1 MSSAS
6 QLFFAMRQ
14 YSPIF
19 YRLGFG
25 AALLTLGGLAACVDA
40 YLPDVVD
47 ASANLLVVDGFIN
60 GNGRT
65 RIKLSRTV
73 NISSTT
79 TPPVEKGAKLFV
91 VDDVGTRYNLVE
103 TSSGS
108 YQSDS
113 LLLNPTRQYRLLI
126 SIAGGTAYQSD
137 LVPLKVT
144 PVIDNVSWRLDGSQV
159 RLAISTHDAQQQSR
173 YYRWGLVETW
183 QFDSAFESTIEY
195 DKVQKFIVPRTT
207 PIHTCWRT
215 ERPSI
220 IRQGSTA
227 QLSQDVLT
235 DFALASLDGHDERF
249 KVRYSVL
256 VNQYAQTAAEF
267 NYYELL
273 RKNTEAVGGV
283 NDPLPAQLTGNV
295 HRTDGTAEP
304 VLGFVAA
311 HTVQQKRI
319 FISNQDLRLP
329 AGWKFNTPYD
339 ACAEIV
345 EYIPDHSKR
354 PIFMPY
360 TYLFA
365 SPENTPTEYYYEN
378 GVAVGYS
385 GSSTACVDCRV
396 RGTLTKPSFW

>member
-1 MSSAS
+1 M
-6 QLFFAMRQ
+6 L
-14 YSPIF
+14 
-19 YRLGFG
+19 LG
-25 AALLTLGGLAACVDA
+25 AAGCVDS

-47 ASANLLVVDGFIN
+47 TSANLLVIDGFIN

-91 VDDVGTRYNLVE
+91 VDDAGTRYSLTE
-103 TSSGS
+103 KTSG
-108 YQSDS
+108 YYESDS
-113 LLLNPTRQYRLLI
+113 LLLNQARQYQLRI
-126 SIAGGTAYQSD
+126 TTSANAAYASD

-144 PVIDNVSWRLDGSQV
+144 PVIDKVAFRRDGSQV
-159 RLAISTHDAQQQSR
+159 RLAIGTHDAQQQSR

-183 QFDSAFESTIEY
+183 QFESAYKSGLEY
-195 DKVQKFIVPRTT
+195 DPVQKIIVARIV

-215 ERPSI
+215 EQPSI

-235 DFALASLDGHDERF
+235 DFALASLDAHDERF
-249 KVRYSVL
+249 KIRYSVL
-256 VNQYAQTAAEF
+256 IRQYTETAAEF
-267 NYYELL
+267 NYNELL

-311 HTVQQKRI
+311 HTVQQQRI
-319 FISNQDLRLP
+319 FINPQDISIP

-339 ACAEIV
+339 NCTDGIEIV
-345 EYIPDHSKR
+345 PDKTKPPIAIPQTR
-354 PIFMPY
+354 
-360 TYLFA
+360 LF
-365 SPENTPTEYYYEN
+365 SVPSNTPVEYYYDGKTEA
-378 GVAVGYS
+378 GYVG
-385 GSSTACVDCRV
+385 STTVCVDCRV
-396 RGTLTKPSFW
+396 RGTIVKPSFW